1 MDQSKKRA
9 ARNAAQIAFAQ
20 VLEAIPDQ
28 ELTDDQRQYLWSQ
41 RPESVDAEGR
51 LVLAYTS
58 EAAAA
63 VAQSNAPLTKI
74 GRELR
79 VRGLASGLAFEVAA
93 APANQPRSR
102 GWTTVSPKERGIVY
116 MPRFLTGTTFPHRRQ
131 PGSEFKRANGKV
143 KLSILAPEGS
153 GLPYGV
159 YPRLILVHFCT
170 AAVLTKSRRLSIGG
184 SVNELLRAVG
194 IRNSGGPDGTATLAR
209 EQLRRL
215 CQTVLIYTDFRGSEG
230 RNVPIADRWLEKD
243 ARGMHVTL
251 SERFFAMCKI
261 SVPLDIAIVRQ
272 LRRSPLALDAYC
284 WLTARVYNLRRE
296 TLVPWMALEAQFGA
310 QYACRRQ
317 FRWAFRRSLA
327 AVIQAWPAIE
337 AEPRDRGLLI
347 RPCQPSV
354 VSWIERHV
362 PGPD

>member
-9 ARNAAQIAFAQ
+9 AHNAAQIAFVQ

-28 ELTDDQRQYLWSQ
+28 ELTDEQRQYLWSQ

-79 VRGLASGLAFEVAA
+79 VRGLASGLAFEVT
-93 APANQPRSR
+93 APNAKQPASR
-102 GWTTVSPKERGIVY
+102 ARTTVSPKERGIVY
-116 MPRFLTGTTFPHRRQ
+116 IPRFLTGTTFPHSRYA
-131 PGSEFKRANGKV
+131 GSEFKRVNGKV

-159 YPRLILVHFCT
+159 YPRLILIHFCT
-170 AAVLTKSRRLSIGG
+170 AAVLTQSRRFSIGG

-194 IRNSGGPDGTATLAR
+194 IRNSGGPEGTATQAR

-215 CQTVLIYTDFRGSEG
+215 CQTVLVYTNFRGSEG
-230 RNVPIADRWLEKD
+230 RNVPIIDRWLEKD
-243 ARGMHVTL
+243 ERGMHVTL
-251 SERFFAMCKI
+251 SERFYAMAKI
-261 SVPLDIAIVRQ
+261 AVPLDVAIIRP
-272 LRRSPLALDAYC
+272 LRRSPLALDTYC
-284 WLTARVYNLRRE
+284 WLTARVYDLKRN
-296 TLVPWMALEAQFGA
+296 TLIPWLALEAQFGA
-310 QYACRRQ
+310 QYARHRQ
-317 FRWAFRRSLA
+317 FR
-327 AVIQAWPAIE
+327 
-337 AEPRDRGLLI
+337 
-347 RPCQPSV
+347 
-354 VSWIERHV
+354 
-362 PGPD
+362 